1 MQGNP
6 TFAATTQ
13 SKEEIIDNRMSV
25 LSSTGLS
32 MKDVDYDLPLLY
44 CIPQLHKCPYKQRY
58 MITGATKCSIKP
70 LSEMLTSIF
79 TAVKTGLQ
87 KYHDVNQ
94 MWILKNSKD
103 LLETL
108 SSRSQYVC
116 NSIKTFD
123 FSTLYITFSH
133 TTKINN

>member
-6 TFAATTQ
+6 TYTATTQ

-25 LSSTGLS
+25 LSSAGLS

-44 CIPQLHKCPYKQRY
+44 CIPKLHKCPYKERY

-70 LSEMLTSIF
+70 LSEILTSIF

-87 KYHDVNQ
+87 KYYDVNQ

-116 NSIKTFD
+116 NSIKT
-123 FSTLYITFSH
+123 LIYQ
-133 TTKINN
+133 KIIMNRNLPI